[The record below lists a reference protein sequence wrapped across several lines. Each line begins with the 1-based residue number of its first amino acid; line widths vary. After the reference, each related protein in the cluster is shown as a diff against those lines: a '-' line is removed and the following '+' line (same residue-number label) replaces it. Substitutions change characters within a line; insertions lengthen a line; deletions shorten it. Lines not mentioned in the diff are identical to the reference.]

1 MNIAGIIELVIML
14 PTGIAFLVLGML
26 LWKKQKISLI
36 HDYHHSHV
44 QAQDIKAYT
53 RLWGIGLLIMGIGS
67 CLTGIIDIVFH
78 TEAGWIVFIMGFAI
92 GFLIGNKAQK
102 NYNGSWFG

>member
-1 MNIAGIIELVIML
+1 MNIAGIIELIITL
-14 PTGIAFLVLGML
+14 PTGIAFLVFAML

-67 CLTGIIDIVFH
+67 CLTGIIDFVFC
-78 TEAGWIVFIMGFAI
+78 TEIGWIVFITGYAI

-102 NYNGSWFG
+102 EYNGSWFG

>member
-1 MNIAGIIELVIML
+1 MNIAGLIELIIML
-14 PTGIAFLVLGML
+14 PTGIFFIVLGIL

-44 QAQDIKAYT
+44 QAQDVKAYT